1 MQNGFKIDAR
11 KFNVALDRV
20 AVLLRTEP
28 RIIVKEQ
35 ARLLLQRA
43 QTGFTPPKTLAQG
56 RAKIAGDIYG
66 SSNGGLFQV
75 YSPKIVENPIVGHH
89 VTLWSSKKTKRAYIV
104 KKMMYWPSATVEK
117 MREWHKSRY
126 TNDPNNR
133 IKLRYPR
140 DFNGAQF
147 TDLNRPAVDRESLV
161 RYVKMMQ
168 RRVGRLKAGWNESL
182 KAVGGKIQGWAARH
196 SEAERDY
203 GLLLNDLGRKD
214 YPSITVGNQAP
225 TITRW
230 RKEWQTLLDTR
241 ARDMVRRAEFLLRKA
256 RKKGGF

>member
-11 KFNVALDRV
+11 KFNASLDRV

-35 ARLLLQRA
+35 AKLLLQRA

-56 RAKIAGDIYG
+56 RAKIASDIYG
-66 SSNGGLFQV
+66 SREGGLFQV
-75 YSPKIVENPIVGHH
+75 YAPKLVENPVEGNH
-89 VTLWSSKKTKRAYIV
+89 VTLWASKKEKRAYIV
-104 KKMMYWPSATVEK
+104 KRVMYWPSASVEK

-126 TNDPNNR
+126 ANDPNNR

-140 DFNGAQF
+140 DFNGKNF
-147 TDLNRPAVDRESLV
+147 TDLNRPAVERGALD

-168 RRVGRLKAGWNESL
+168 KRVGRLKAGWNESL

-196 SEAERDY
+196 GQAERDY
-203 GLLLNDLGRKD
+203 GLLLNNLGHKD
-214 YPSITVGNQAP
+214 FPSITVGNQAP

-241 ARDMVRRAEFLLRKA
+241 ARDMVKRAEFLLRKA
-256 RKKGGF
+256 RKKGAF